1 MIQMPETMTFT
12 DKNFSMILYGAPGLG
27 KTTLALSAPKPILI
41 DFDHGISRVKAYH
54 RKATMVCKT
63 YEEVLADIQSPE
75 IADFETIVIDTG
87 GAFVSY
93 LQDWAMRTNPA
104 QNRQKNGA
112 LSLKGF
118 GAVKQEFQRFTNQ
131 IRDVMQKNVIYVFH
145 SDEQKDKDGNP
156 IQRLLCEGAVR
167 NTVWQPCDFG
177 GYMQMIGNRRVV
189 SFTPETEFFAKGC
202 YGIEGQRE
210 IPTLTRP
217 TDQNDFLTRLFDEA
231 RANIEADNDA
241 YAPMRK
247 QYDET
252 MAAVHQAL
260 DAITDAQTATD
271 AANFIAGLTH
281 ALTSQKEARA
291 LLKDKTDS
299 LGLKYSKEAGG
310 YTAQNVQ
317 EAPKEEKPQEVA

>member
-27 KTTLALSAPKPILI
+27 KPTLALSAPKPILI

-118 GAVKQEFQRFTNQ
+118 GAVKQEF
-131 IRDVMQKNVIYVFH
+131 
-145 SDEQKDKDGNP
+145 
-156 IQRLLCEGAVR
+156 
-167 NTVWQPCDFG
+167 
-177 GYMQMIGNRRVV
+177 
-189 SFTPETEFFAKGC
+189 
-202 YGIEGQRE
+202 
-210 IPTLTRP
+210 
-217 TDQNDFLTRLFDEA
+217 
-231 RANIEADNDA
+231 
-241 YAPMRK
+241 
-247 QYDET
+247 
-252 MAAVHQAL
+252 
-260 DAITDAQTATD
+260 
-271 AANFIAGLTH
+271 
-281 ALTSQKEARA
+281 
-291 LLKDKTDS
+291 
-299 LGLKYSKEAGG
+299 
-310 YTAQNVQ
+310 
-317 EAPKEEKPQEVA
+317 